1 MFDTF
6 GIKSCPQGGPREW
19 LLLKWLQTGEG
30 GWDKVV
36 SLCAKGSG
44 LPSHPTLEEECG
56 YENTFAQAQGKN
68 MFKKTGA
75 LG

>member
-1 MFDTF
+1 MFDT
-6 GIKSCPQGGPREW
+6 IWHQELPPRSPREW

-56 YENTFAQAQGKN
+56 YENTFAQAQGK
-68 MFKKTGA
+68 GYV
-75 LG
+75 

>member
-1 MFDTF
+1 MFDTS
-6 GIKSCPQGGPREW
+6 GIKSCPQGALGSGSFIV
-19 LLLKWLQTGEG
+19 WLQTGEG

-56 YENTFAQAQGKN
+56 YENTFAQAQGK
-68 MFKKTGA
+68 KYV
-75 LG
+75 